1 MKKNLLL
8 LILLLSS
15 QLFAK
20 VTIYEKQDNKPADIK
35 LIKGSSTNDDTRP
48 RTLIPIICIYADG
61 TVQLTFLGDFG
72 EYTLTVTNQSTG
84 EQWTTLNTPML
95 PVSTNEGSYC
105 VEIELENGD
114 SYYGEYIL

>member
-8 LILLLSS
+8 LILLVSS

-20 VTIYEKQDNKPADIK
+20 VTIDEIQDTKPVEIK
-35 LIKGSSTNDDTRP
+35 LEKGNSTNDDTRP

-61 TVQLTFLGDFG
+61 AVQLTFLGDCG
-72 EYTLTVTNQSTG
+72 EYTLTVTDQSTG

-95 PVSTNEGSYC
+95 PVSANDGSYC

-114 SYYGEYIL
+114 SYYGEYNL